1 MSDEAFSRGGVI
13 PIDKP
18 LSGYLRVIEVLQPDG
33 TVKEIRERVLS
44 REEVKRMA
52 EPFFRVSQSES
63 DTDTH

>member
-1 MSDEAFSRGGVI
+1 MSEKVFSRGGVI
-13 PIDKP
+13 PIPHP

-33 TVKEIRERVLS
+33 TVKEIREKVIG

-52 EPFFRVSQSES
+52 DRFFRVSQSES